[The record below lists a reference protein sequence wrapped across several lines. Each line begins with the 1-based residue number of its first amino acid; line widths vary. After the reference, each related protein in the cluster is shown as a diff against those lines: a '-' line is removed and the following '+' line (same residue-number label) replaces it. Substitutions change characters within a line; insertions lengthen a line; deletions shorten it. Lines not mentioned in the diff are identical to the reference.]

1 MSGYQVHPYSL
12 DALQRLFQTH
22 AGASEE
28 FVAGK
33 FHSIYFRD
41 YFRALKAKTI
51 VVEEHYVDRDYLEDF
66 VGYYGRCFR
75 PPGRYCVRIHFFRS
89 SFAVEDLD
97 NFLANQSNR
106 KSFLRSKFKS
116 KQYLGFVVVKPLP
129 KTFIGRTCLRTY
141 PTASTGRHFPALR
154 DYDVSLFGVSLTV
167 RSLAFQE
174 QDTEVARCATAALWS
189 TFQGTAKRFG
199 HPVPTPIEITK
210 HAMAIHGLQSRTLP
224 AKDGLTLEQMGD
236 AIRKMN
242 LEPHFSEVPR
252 REDLQAEAY
261 AYLRAGVPVV
271 MVASLVDTQDRLKA
285 KRDRGRWDG
294 RHALVLTGYHLSNQ
308 SVLTF
313 GDTSMYWKAT
323 RIDKFYAHDDQ
334 VGPFSR
340 LVLSASGSI
349 YEWDDEHRRSRKTYF
364 MESSW
369 AGDSEE
375 LGSVLVV
382 PETLIVPLYP
392 KMRVT
397 FREALAGMKEFASL
411 LGNLSGFGYVSL
423 PGVLEWDLFLT
434 TGSELKSELFDE
446 QLMTGAYAQEILTQ
460 SMPRFLWRAVAFQ
473 GVVPVLE
480 LLFDATAILQGNF
493 FFRAIEYDR
502 TLLRVLRNPNAVG
515 FADDSITLAML
526 EWFRD
531 N

>member
-1 MSGYQVHPYSL
+1 
-12 DALQRLFQTH
+12 
-22 AGASEE
+22 
-28 FVAGK
+28 
-33 FHSIYFRD
+33 
-41 YFRALKAKTI
+41 
-51 VVEEHYVDRDYLEDF
+51 
-66 VGYYGRCFR
+66 
-75 PPGRYCVRIHFFRS
+75 
-89 SFAVEDLD
+89 
-97 NFLANQSNR
+97 
-106 KSFLRSKFKS
+106 
-116 KQYLGFVVVKPLP
+116 
-129 KTFIGRTCLRTY
+129 
-141 PTASTGRHFPALR
+141 
-154 DYDVSLFGVSLTV
+154 
-167 RSLAFQE
+167 
-174 QDTEVARCATAALWS
+174 
-189 TFQGTAKRFG
+189 
-199 HPVPTPIEITK
+199 
-210 HAMAIHGLQSRTLP
+210 
-224 AKDGLTLEQMGD
+224 
-236 AIRKMN
+236 
-242 LEPHFSEVPR
+242 
-252 REDLQAEAY
+252 LQAEAY

-285 KRDRGRWDG
+285 KRDRGRWYG
-294 RHALVLTGYHLSNQ
+294 RHALVLTGYHMSNQ

-313 GDTSMYWKAT
+313 GDTSMYWRAT

-340 LVLSASGSI
+340 LILSGSGSF
-349 YEWDDEHRRSRKTYF
+349 YDWDDELRRSRKTYF

-392 KMRVT
+392 KMRIT

-446 QLMTGAYAQEILTQ
+446 QLIGGTYAQEVLSQ

-473 GVVPVLE
+473 GGEPVLE

-502 TLLRVLRNPNAVG
+502 NLLRVLRNPNAVG

>member
-189 TFQGTAKRFG
+189 TFQGTAKR
-199 HPVPTPIEITK
+199 
-210 HAMAIHGLQSRTLP
+210 
-224 AKDGLTLEQMGD
+224 
-236 AIRKMN
+236 
-242 LEPHFSEVPR
+242 
-252 REDLQAEAY
+252 
-261 AYLRAGVPVV
+261 
-271 MVASLVDTQDRLKA
+271 
-285 KRDRGRWDG
+285 
-294 RHALVLTGYHLSNQ
+294 
-308 SVLTF
+308 
-313 GDTSMYWKAT
+313 
-323 RIDKFYAHDDQ
+323 
-334 VGPFSR
+334 
-340 LVLSASGSI
+340 
-349 YEWDDEHRRSRKTYF
+349 
-364 MESSW
+364 
-369 AGDSEE
+369 
-375 LGSVLVV
+375 
-382 PETLIVPLYP
+382 
-392 KMRVT
+392 
-397 FREALAGMKEFASL
+397 
-411 LGNLSGFGYVSL
+411 
-423 PGVLEWDLFLT
+423 
-434 TGSELKSELFDE
+434 
-446 QLMTGAYAQEILTQ
+446 
-460 SMPRFLWRAVAFQ
+460 
-473 GVVPVLE
+473 
-480 LLFDATAILQGNF
+480 
-493 FFRAIEYDR
+493 
-502 TLLRVLRNPNAVG
+502 
-515 FADDSITLAML
+515 
-526 EWFRD
+526 
-531 N
+531 